1 MCKLLGLEAHYRLF
15 GFQSG
20 VDSVSLLEEIE
31 DLMKSAV
38 LPFMCS
44 SNFKL
49 MCSRVK
55 LVSVV
60 VTESVFIICLSF
72 LPFADLDMMK

>member
-1 MCKLLGLEAHYRLF
+1 M
-15 GFQSG
+15 FQSG

-49 MCSRVK
+49 ICSRVK
-55 LVSVV
+55 
-60 VTESVFIICLSF
+60 
-72 LPFADLDMMK
+72 